1 MDKRMVIPFTNK
13 KTLLSLRKSKTTT
26 KKAPEV
32 SVVGGDEGYR
42 LFVEGVKEYAMI
54 MLDMKGYVIGW
65 NIGAENLLGYKE
77 KAIVGKH
84 FSRLF
89 TQEDRKADK
98 PKLELEQALETG
110 RGEDEN
116 WLVRRDKSQF
126 WASGMST
133 PLRDKAGNLL
143 GFAKIIRDL
152 SERKELEQQKDD
164 FISMASHELKTPL
177 TSIKAY
183 AQILHK
189 HLEQI
194 SETKGLSHLTK
205 IQEQITKQENL
216 IRDLLNV
223 SKIQSGMSDYQ
234 TEEFNLDSLVK
245 DTAKELEATA
255 PTHII
260 VVVGKTSHKVR
271 AIKEHIGQVL
281 TNFLT
286 NAIKYSPEAK
296 KINVRLS
303 EDKKSVTVS
312 VEDFGM
318 GIPKEQKKRVFDR
331 FYRSENVKTKSLSGY
346 GLGLYIASQII
357 KQYKG
362 QIKVESIE
370 GKGSIFSFSLPLV
383 KQK

>member
-1 MDKRMVIPFTNK
+1 MDKKINKASVQVKVPFSN
-13 KTLLSLRKSKTTT
+13 KTTT
-26 KKAPEV
+26 KTTRET
-32 SVVGGDEGYR
+32 SVMRGDEGYR

-54 MLDMKGYVIGW
+54 MLDIKGHIIGW
-65 NIGAENLLGYKE
+65 NKGAENLLGYKE
-77 KAIVGKH
+77 KEIVGKH

-89 TQEDRKADK
+89 SVEDRKEGK
-98 PKLELEQALETG
+98 PRLELEEALETG
-110 RGEDEN
+110 TGEDEN
-116 WLVRRDKSQF
+116 WLVRSDKSQF

-133 PLRDKAGNLL
+133 PLRDKGGNLL

-152 SERKELEQQKDD
+152 SDRKELEQQKDD

-177 TSIKAY
+177 TSIKLY
-183 AQILHK
+183 TEILHK

-194 SETKGLSHLTK
+194 KEAKGLSHLTK

-223 SKIQSGMSDYQ
+223 SKIQSGMSDYH
-234 TEEFNLDSLVK
+234 TEEFYLDSLVNV
-245 DTAKELEATA
+245 TARELEATA

-260 VVVGKTSHKVR
+260 VVEGKTSHKVS

-296 KINVRLS
+296 KVIVRLS
-303 EDKKSVTVS
+303 ENKKNVIVS

-318 GIPKEQKKRVFDR
+318 GVPKNQRKRVFDR
-331 FYRSENVKTKSLSGY
+331 FYRSENVKTKGLSGY
-346 GLGLYIASQII
+346 GLGLYIASRIM
-357 KQYKG
+357 KQYGG
-362 QIKVESIE
+362 QIKVESVE
-370 GKGSIFSFSLPLV
+370 GKGSTFSFSLPV
-383 KQK
+383 AKIKKAR

>member
-1 MDKRMVIPFTNK
+1 MDKKISKASLQVKVPFTN
-13 KTLLSLRKSKTTT
+13 KTTT
-26 KKAPEV
+26 KKAREG
-32 SVVGGDEGYR
+32 SIVGADEGYR

-54 MLDMKGYVIGW
+54 MLDLKGYVIGW

-89 TQEDRKADK
+89 TLEDRTADK
-98 PKLELEQALETG
+98 PKLELKQALETG
-110 RGEDEN
+110 TGEDEN

-143 GFAKIIRDL
+143 GYAKIIRDL

-194 SETKGLSHLTK
+194 KETTGLSHLTK
-205 IQEQITKQENL
+205 ILEQITKQENL

-234 TEEFNLDSLVK
+234 IEEFNLDSLVK
-245 DTAKELEATA
+245 TTTKELEATA
-255 PTHII
+255 PTHTI
-260 VVVGKTSHKVR
+260 VVKGKTSHKVT

-296 KINVRLS
+296 KIFVRLS
-303 EDKKSVTVS
+303 EDIKSVTVS

-318 GIPKEQKKRVFDR
+318 GIPKEQKKRIFDR

-346 GLGLYIASQII
+346 GLGLYIAAQII
-357 KQYKG
+357 KQHGG
-362 QIKVESIE
+362 QIKVESVE
-370 GKGSIFSFSLPLV
+370 GKGSTFSFSLPLA
-383 KQK
+383 KKK

>member
-1 MDKRMVIPFTNK
+1 MDKKIKVPFTNK
-13 KTLLSLRKSKTTT
+13 TTT
-26 KKAPEV
+26 EKARRV
-32 SVVGGDEGYR
+32 SIVGGDEGYR

-54 MLDMKGYVIGW
+54 MLDTKGNIIGW
-65 NIGAENLLGYKE
+65 NKGAENLLGYKE
-77 KAIVGKH
+77 KEIIGKH

-89 TQEDRKADK
+89 TLEDRKANK

-110 RGEDEN
+110 TGEDEN
-116 WLVRRDKSQF
+116 WLVRCDKSRF

-183 AQILHK
+183 AEILHR

-194 SETKGLSHLTK
+194 KETKGLSHLIK
-205 IQEQITKQENL
+205 MQEQIIKQDNL
-216 IRDLLNV
+216 IRDLLSV
-223 SKIQSGMSDYQ
+223 SKIQSGMADYQ

-255 PTHII
+255 PTHQI
-260 VVVGKTSHKVR
+260 VVIGKTTKKIS
-271 AIKEHIGQVL
+271 AIKQHIEQVL

-296 KINVRLS
+296 KIIVRLS

-331 FYRSENVKTKSLSGY
+331 FYRSENVKTKAQSGY

-357 KQYKG
+357 KQYGG
-362 QIKVESIE
+362 QIKVESVE
-370 GKGSIFSFSLPLV
+370 GKGSKFSFSLPLI
-383 KQK
+383 KKSIHIILKRD

>member
-177 TSIKAY
+177 TSIKLY
-183 AQILHK
+183 AQLLHK
-189 HLEQI
+189 YLEQI
-194 SETKGLSHLTK
+194 KEEKGLSHLTK

-223 SKIQSGMSDYQ
+223 SKIQSGMADYQ
-234 TEEFNLDSLVK
+234 VQEFNLDSLVK

>member
-1 MDKRMVIPFTNK
+1 MDKKISKASLQVKVPFTN
-13 KTLLSLRKSKTTT
+13 KTTT
-26 KKAPEV
+26 KKAREI

-54 MLDMKGYVIGW
+54 MLDIKGYVIGW

-77 KAIVGKH
+77 KDIVGKH

-89 TQEDRKADK
+89 TLEDRKADK

-110 RGEDEN
+110 TGEDEN

-183 AQILHK
+183 AQILHR

-194 SETKGLSHLTK
+194 KETKGRSHLTK

-216 IRDLLNV
+216 IHDLLNV
-223 SKIQSGMSDYQ
+223 SKIQSGMADYQ

-245 DTAKELEATA
+245 ATSKELEATA
-255 PTHII
+255 PTHTI
-260 VVVGKTSHKVR
+260 VVEGKTSHKIS

-296 KINVRLS
+296 KVIVRLS
-303 EDKKSVTVS
+303 ENKKSVTVS

-318 GIPKEQKKRVFDR
+318 GIPKEQKKKVFDR
-331 FYRSENVKTKSLSGY
+331 FYRSENVKTKGLSGY
-346 GLGLYIASQII
+346 GMGLYIASQII
-357 KQYKG
+357 KQYGG

-370 GKGSIFSFSLPLV
+370 SKGSTFSFSLPLT